1 MLLWRHKEMKE
12 NKQLNDSQ
20 LEKTTGGSTN
30 YRTFGPTIDKYK
42 EKTIKIYEEL
52 KKKKEN

>member
-1 MLLWRHKEMKE
+1 MEAQKMKE

-30 YRTFGPTIDKYK
+30 HSTFDPTIDKYK